1 MSTTDSLTA
10 LLVHRSAPHGA
21 QSPNSALLRRA
32 FLDARVRTVAFA
44 YAFAVYSWL
53 QAAGFRT
60 TYPTPADRAAF
71 ARSFAG
77 NDAVRL
83 FYGYPYQVLTV
94 GGYSAWRVG
103 GTLAIAAAAFGVLA
117 AVRAL
122 RTEEDAG
129 RAEIVLAGVTSRQ
142 SVFVWSMAAIGAGT
156 TVLWSAEF
164 IGFVVGGLP
173 VGGSAFL
180 ALATVSVAAVLVGTG
195 AVASQVAPTRRAALG
210 LASACV
216 GLFWLIR
223 AVADTWG
230 AAAWLRWATP
240 LGWAEKLRPFS
251 GPRPVVLV
259 LPVAAT
265 STLLV
270 VAARMA
276 RYRDVGTGV
285 LPVRDSAPPR
295 LWLLSSPTAHALR
308 SERGAL
314 AVWGLGFGAFAAVLG
329 MVSTSISSAGIS
341 EKLQKTLAK
350 LGTGSITTPSGY
362 LAFVFIIFIVA
373 LCLFVCSQVGA
384 ARAQEA
390 DEQLETLL
398 AQPASRTGWLAGR
411 LLLAAVAALALSLL
425 AGLVAW
431 AGAASQGVDISLPPM
446 LEAGANC
453 LPVSLLFLGTAAL
466 AYAIVPR
473 ASSAISYSLVSAAF
487 LWYLVGSFLGLPK
500 WLIDV
505 TPFQHVGLVP
515 AQAFQPAAAAIMV
528 AIAIISAAASLGV
541 FRRRDLLGA

>member
-10 LLVHRSAPHGA
+10 VLVHRSAPHGA
-21 QSPNSALLRRA
+21 RSPNSALLRRA

-295 LWLLSSPTAHALR
+295 LWLLSSPTSHALR

-362 LAFVFIIFIVA
+362 LAFVFIVFIVA

-431 AGAASQGVDISLPPM
+431 AGAASQGVDISLPRM